1 VSVTEAIEGAIMTI
15 ARYQRDEF
23 AEHLKTRT
31 IIDYPGLDDFVDW
44 IRDNLEPEEVFSE
57 TRLESWAETNG
68 RINVDNMDPEDVF
81 GAIDLQDWAE
91 RNGYTKEKAAA

>member
-1 VSVTEAIEGAIMTI
+1 MAI

-23 AEHLKTRT
+23 AEHLKNRT
-31 IIDYPGLDDFVDW
+31 TIQYPEIDDLIDW

-57 TRLESWAETNG
+57 AQLESWAETNG
-68 RINVDNMDPEDVF
+68 RISVDNMDPEDVF

-91 RNGYTKEKAAA
+91 RNGYIKEKAAA